1 MGRRFARW
9 LELKSGERWLLLGL
23 MIALP
28 VIAALLRV
36 FGLVRT
42 RHWLEW
48 SSGNAATRNANSD
61 DLQSAERLARLTDIA
76 GRRGALT
83 ATCLRQSL
91 LIYWRLRR
99 RGFAPELKIGV
110 RKEEAAF
117 DAHAWVELSGIALG
131 QTELAHSPFPDR
143 DWNAQAPLL

>member
-9 LELKSGERWLLLGL
+9 LELKPGERWLLLGL
-23 MIALP
+23 MMALP

-36 FGLVRT
+36 FGVVRT
-42 RHWLEW
+42 RRWLVQ
-48 SSGNAATRNANSD
+48 SSGNATPRTANSD

-76 GRRGALT
+76 GRRGAVT

-91 LIYWRLRR
+91 LIYWLLRR

-110 RKEEAAF
+110 RKEQAAF
-117 DAHAWVELSGIALG
+117 DAHAWVELAGIALG
-131 QTELAHSPFPDR
+131 QADLAHSPFPEKG
-143 DWNAQAPLL
+143 WTTPAPL